1 MSRRKKAGADALAT
15 VSTDGMLDVERAR
28 DLIANSRDVEQ
39 LFAIT
44 AGAEAVAQYHRVRGA
59 SISAVNDAIEIAI
72 RAQRRIGQFLDENVP
87 AQGGRPPET
96 DPEDASSK
104 KLTLK
109 EIGLAKKE
117 ARRCRQ
123 LAAIGEDEL
132 DQHIKAIRAKG
143 ERLTTAGTI
152 AATSESKDYDGDEWG
167 TPPEII
173 ALARDVLG
181 EIDLDPA
188 SNERAQTVVLA
199 GSYYTKREDGLSCDW
214 KGRVWLNPPYSQPL
228 IAQFTGHLI
237 DQVGAGN
244 VEEAICL
251 VNNGTETEWCQRL
264 LASCNAVCFSGQRIA
279 FLDKDGKPQKGT
291 RQGQLLFYFGDDPDS
306 FEASFSDV
314 GQVLR
319 P

>member
-1 MSRRKKAGADALAT
+1 MSRRKKGDALAT
-15 VSTDGMLDVERAR
+15 VSSDGMLDVERAR
-28 DLIANSRDVEQ
+28 DLIKNSRDVEQ

-72 RAQRRIGQFLDENVP
+72 RAQRRIGEFLNEAVP
-87 AQGGRPPET
+87 AQGGRPPAT
-96 DPEDASSK
+96 DSDEAGS

-123 LAAIGEDEL
+123 LAAIGDDEL
-132 DQHIKAIRAKG
+132 DQHIKAVRAKG

-152 AATSESKDYDGDEWG
+152 AATSESRDYDGDEWG
-167 TPPEII
+167 TPPEIV

-199 GSYYTKREDGLSCDW
+199 KAYYTRREDGLSCDW
-214 KGRVWLNPPYSQPL
+214 RGRVWLNPPYSHP
-228 IAQFTGHLI
+228 IVAQFTQHLLE
-237 DQVGAGN
+237 QVESGN

-251 VNNGTETEWCQRL
+251 VNNATDTEWCQNM
-264 LASCNAVCFSGQRIA
+264 LAACSAVCFAGKRIA
-279 FLDKDGKPQKGT
+279 FLDRDGKPKKGT
-291 RQGQLLFYFGDDPDS
+291 RQGQLAFYFGPDADA
-306 FEASFSDV
+306 FEASFSDL

-319 P
+319 R